1 LSLKSSVFRV
11 VLRLSLKSENWL
23 RKNGSMKVLVA
34 NLGSTSFK
42 YRLFDLSDETEL
54 ARGGIDRIGSAE
66 SHCFVEIGDYRS
78 ETNQNIS
85 DHAAAVNICLQQLT
99 DSEHGCLKSVEEV
112 AGIGFKAVFAGS
124 LSGVRLVNEELLE
137 KMEAL
142 SDIAPAHNPPYVKA
156 MRQLQTA
163 FPQIPLVAALETGF
177 HETIPFEHRAYA
189 VPYEWYTDFEIRRW
203 GFHGASHRFIAG
215 RTPECIGGFQPP
227 GNSTDN
233 ERRQDATAANL
244 KIISCHLGGSASIC
258 AIANGESRAASMGMS
273 PQGGLPNNNRVGD
286 FDAYAI
292 PVIMKA
298 TGLTFEQVLQEMSS
312 KGGLLGIS
320 GLSGD
325 CRDLENA
332 AAEGHDRA
340 EKALKLFE
348 ASIRSY
354 IGSYAA
360 LLGGVDVI
368 VFTGGIGENS
378 ERIRANVCRDMEWAG
393 VELCSEKNAA
403 VKRNTEVGINADSS
417 KVQIWVIP
425 TNEELVVARQTA
437 KAIA

>member
-1 LSLKSSVFRV
+1 MHSQMTVQVPPGTLPLQGSSRRSVMATLGKCR
-11 VLRLSLKSENWL
+11 
-23 RKNGSMKVLVA
+23 MKVLVA

-42 YRLFDLSDETEL
+42 YRLFDLTNESQL
-54 ARGGIDRIGSAE
+54 AKGGIDRIGQKDAE
-66 SHCFVEIGDYRS
+66 SSCSVQIGSYKA
-78 ETNQNIS
+78 ETKQSVPN
-85 DHAAAVNICLQQLT
+85 HAAAVGICLEQLT
-99 DSEHGCLKSVEEV
+99 DAEHGCLKSVNEV
-112 AGIGFKAVFAGS
+112 GGIGFKAVFAGD
-124 LSGVRLVNEELLE
+124 LSGVRIVDEPLLQ

-142 SDIAPAHNPPYVKA
+142 SDIAPAHNPPYVRA
-156 MRQLQTA
+156 MRQLQQA

-215 RTPECIGGFQPP
+215 RIAQVLGR
-227 GNSTDN
+227 ND
-233 ERRQDATAANL
+233 L
-244 KIISCHLGGSASIC
+244 KVISCHLGGSASIC
-258 AIANGESRAASMGMS
+258 AIRNGESFAASMGMS

-292 PVIMKA
+292 PVIMKR
-298 TGLTFEQVLQEMSS
+298 TGLTFEQVLTEMSS

-325 CRDLENA
+325 CRDLEEA
-332 AAEGHDRA
+332 SAKGHDRA

-354 IGSYAA
+354 VGSYMA
-360 LLGGVDVI
+360 LLGGADVI

-378 ERIRANVCRDMEWAG
+378 DRIRANVCRNMEWAG
-393 VELCSEKNAA
+393 VELCPTRNAG
-403 VKRNTEVGINADSS
+403 VKGEACLSKDGS
-417 KVQIWVIP
+417 KVQVWTVP
-425 TNEELVVARQTA
+425 TNEELVVARQTRDVLS
-437 KAIA
+437 K

>member
-1 LSLKSSVFRV
+1 
-11 VLRLSLKSENWL
+11 
-23 RKNGSMKVLVA
+23 MKVLVA

-42 YRLFDLSDETEL
+42 YRLFDLTNESQL
-54 ARGGIDRIGSAE
+54 AKGGIDRIGQPNAVST
-66 SHCFVEIGDYRS
+66 CTVQIGSYKG
-78 ETNQNIS
+78 ETQQVVAN
-85 DHAAAVNICLQQLT
+85 HAAAVGICLEQLT
-99 DSEHGCLKSVEEV
+99 NAEHGCLKSVNEV
-112 AGIGFKAVFAGS
+112 GGIGFKAVFAGD
-124 LSGVRLVNEELLE
+124 LSGVRIVDEPLLL

-142 SDIAPAHNPPYVKA
+142 SDIAPAHNPPYVRA
-156 MRQLQTA
+156 MRQLQQA

-215 RTPECIGGFQPP
+215 RIAQILGR
-227 GNSTDN
+227 NDL
-233 ERRQDATAANL
+233 RV
-244 KIISCHLGGSASIC
+244 ISCHLGGSASIC
-258 AIANGESRAASMGMS
+258 AIRNGESIAASMGMS

-292 PVIMKA
+292 PVIMKR
-298 TGLTFEQVLQEMSS
+298 TGLTFEQVLVEMSS

-325 CRDLENA
+325 CRDLEEA
-332 AAEGHDRA
+332 SAKGHDRA
-340 EKALKLFE
+340 EKALRLFE

-354 IGSYAA
+354 VGSYMA

-378 ERIRANVCRDMEWAG
+378 DRIRANVCRNMEWAG
-393 VELCSEKNAA
+393 VELCSTKNAG
-403 VKRNTEVGINADSS
+403 VKGEACLSKDGG
-417 KVQIWVIP
+417 KVQVWTVP

-437 KAIA
+437 AALTRGV

>member
-1 LSLKSSVFRV
+1 
-11 VLRLSLKSENWL
+11 
-23 RKNGSMKVLVA
+23 MKVLVA

-42 YRLFDLSDETEL
+42 YRLFDLSTESQL
-54 ARGGIDRIGSAE
+54 AKGGIDRIGQAGALSSCSLQIGSYKAE
-66 SHCFVEIGDYRS
+66 TQQSVS
-78 ETNQNIS
+78 T
-85 DHAAAVNICLQQLT
+85 HAAAVSICLEQLT
-99 DSEHGCLKSVEEV
+99 NAEHGCLKSVDEV
-112 AGIGFKAVFAGS
+112 GGIGFKAVFAGN
-124 LSGVRLVNEELLE
+124 LSGVRIVDEALLQ

-142 SDIAPAHNPPYVKA
+142 SDIAPAHNPPYVRA
-156 MRQLQTA
+156 MRQLQQA
-163 FPQIPLVAALETGF
+163 LPQIPLVAALETGF

-215 RTPECIGGFQPP
+215 RIAQILGR
-227 GNSTDN
+227 ND
-233 ERRQDATAANL
+233 L
-244 KIISCHLGGSASIC
+244 KVISCHLGGSASIC
-258 AIANGESRAASMGMS
+258 AIRSGESFAASMGMS

-292 PVIMKA
+292 PVIMKR
-298 TGLTFEQVLQEMSS
+298 TGLTFEQVLTEMSS

-325 CRDLENA
+325 CRDLEEA
-332 AAEGHDRA
+332 SAKGHARA

-354 IGSYAA
+354 VGSYRA
-360 LLGGVDVI
+360 LLGGADVI

-378 ERIRANVCRDMEWAG
+378 ERIRTNVCRDMKWAG
-393 VELCSEKNAA
+393 VELCEQKNSGMKGEACLSNETS
-403 VKRNTEVGINADSS
+403 R
-417 KVQIWVIP
+417 VQIWTVP

-437 KAIA
+437 AAITK

>member
-1 LSLKSSVFRV
+1 
-11 VLRLSLKSENWL
+11 
-23 RKNGSMKVLVA
+23 MKVLVA

-42 YRLFDLSDETEL
+42 YRLFDLSTETQL
-54 ARGGIDRIGSAE
+54 ARGGIDRIGQPGALS
-66 SHCFVEIGDYRS
+66 SCTVEIGSHKS
-78 ETNQNIS
+78 ELKQAVS
-85 DHAAAVNICLQQLT
+85 DHAAAVGICLQQLT
-99 DSEHGCLKSVEEV
+99 DPQHGCLKSVDEV
-112 AGIGFKAVFAGS
+112 GGIGFKAVFAGS
-124 LSGVRLVNEELLE
+124 LSGVRIVDEQLLQ

-142 SDIAPAHNPPYVKA
+142 SDIAPAHNPPYVRA
-156 MRQLQTA
+156 MRQLQQA
-163 FPQIPLVAALETGF
+163 FPKIPLVAALETGF

-215 RTPECIGGFQPP
+215 RIAQILGR
-227 GNSTDN
+227 ND
-233 ERRQDATAANL
+233 L
-244 KIISCHLGGSASIC
+244 KVISCHLGGSASIC
-258 AIANGESRAASMGMS
+258 AIRSGESVAASMGMS

-298 TGLTFEQVLQEMSS
+298 TGMTFEQVLAEMSS

-325 CRDLENA
+325 CRDLEDA
-332 AAEGHDRA
+332 SAKGHDRA

-354 IGSYAA
+354 VGSYLA
-360 LLGGVDVI
+360 LLGGADVI

-378 ERIRANVCRDMEWAG
+378 ERIRTNVCRNMEWAG
-393 VELCSEKNAA
+393 IELNAQKNAGLKGEA
-403 VKRNTEVGINADSS
+403 CISKDSS
-417 KVQIWVIP
+417 RIQVWTVP
-425 TNEELVVARQTA
+425 TNEEIVVARQTA
-437 KAIA
+437 AAISK